1 MEPENGKEQ
10 PTVQDLTVEELSNEY
25 SELTKLI
32 HDPRFFLLL
41 GLLLKR
47 GETEKKLSWFSAFF
61 KHPAV
66 LLVLGFFLTGWI
78 GGALTNHW
86 KSREWENQQHFLLSQ
101 KELSDKQKLANESIM
116 AIGETVAAA
125 DDMITIYFN
134 GWEPRK
140 HRAEIDERTKNWR
153 RSSVKWRSGSEAL
166 KQRLTITFG
175 SHIGKVFEDIV
186 DSRTRLGVTIGNLID
201 VGFSRNQASER
212 AKYTRDALT
221 LRNETSKQTTKLG
234 EDLAR
239 EMSEAVTRAS
249 PHPGNL
255 WWPF

>member
-1 MEPENGKEQ
+1 MEPENGKKQ
-10 PTVQDLTVEELSNEY
+10 PTVQNLTVEELSDEY

-66 LLVLGFFLTGWI
+66 LLILGFFLTGWI

-86 KSREWENQQHFLLSQ
+86 KSREWENQQHFLLAQ
-101 KELSDKQKLANESIM
+101 KELTEKQKLANESIT
-116 AIGETVAAA
+116 AIGETIAAA

-140 HRAEIDERTKNWR
+140 RRSEIDERTKSWR
-153 RSSVKWRSGSEAL
+153 RSSIKWRSGSEAL
-166 KQRLTITFG
+166 KQRLTIAFG
-175 SHIGKVFEDIV
+175 SDIGKAFEDIT
-186 DSRTRLGVTIGNLID
+186 DSRTRLGVMIGNLID
-201 VGFSRNQASER
+201 AGFSRRRASER
-212 AKYTRDALT
+212 SAYTQDALT
-221 LRNETSKQTTKLG
+221 LRNETSKLTTKMG
-234 EDLAR
+234 EDLAQ
-239 EMSEAVTRAS
+239 EMKAAVTRAKPQPS
-249 PHPGNL
+249 RL